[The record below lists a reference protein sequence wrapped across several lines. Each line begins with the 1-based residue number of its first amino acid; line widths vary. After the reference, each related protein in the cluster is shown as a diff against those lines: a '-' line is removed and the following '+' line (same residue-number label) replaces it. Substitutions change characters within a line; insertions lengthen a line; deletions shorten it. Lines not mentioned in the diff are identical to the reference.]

1 MTRRLTMAQ
10 AIIQFLKSQ
19 SVARDGREQRFF
31 GGCLGIFGHGNV
43 AGIGQAL
50 QQNPDFPYYL
60 FRNEQA
66 MVHAATGFAKMSN
79 RLRTLVCT
87 SSIGPGATNMV
98 TGAAL
103 ATINRIPVL
112 LLPGDIF
119 ARRNVAPVLQQLE
132 STASQDVSVNDCFR
146 PVSRY
151 WDRIQRPEQILTALP
166 EAMRVLT
173 SPAETGAVTLALPQD
188 VQAEAYDYPEEFFE
202 HRVWTIARSRADSG
216 LLKQAGEWIRS
227 SQRPLIIAGGGV
239 IYSEA
244 TGELSD
250 FASRTGIPVAETHGG
265 KGSLHADHPQSVGAM
280 GVTGTSAANQLAADA
295 DLVIAIGTRFSDFTT
310 ASKTAFQNPA
320 VRFVNINVA
329 EFDAF
334 KHAALP
340 LTADALQ
347 TLEELGSALSSWKV
361 PQTYQS
367 EIARLRKAW
376 DQEVDRIYARRHGP
390 PLSQGE
396 VVGLLNTT
404 LGPRDIIVNAA
415 GSLPGD
421 LHKLWRTRDPKG
433 YHMDYGYSC
442 MGYEVAGGLG
452 VKMADP
458 SREVYVLVGDG
469 SYLMMAQEIV
479 TSLQEKIKLNIV
491 LFDNHGFS
499 SIGGLSRAV
508 GSGGFGTEYRYREEG
523 LTGPVIPIDFAA
535 NAASLG
541 AYAVSA
547 RTYEQLGAALADA
560 KKQDRHF
567 CGRGRDGL
575 QRSRSWLSF
584 VVGCADR
591 RGVREPGCARCTGR
605 LYRGDQEGAVFLA
618 GAGGE
623 NGAGRSGTGAARERV
638 GSSKKHFHERS
649 AELQS
654 PSPTLRSGR
663 DDKGEGSRSPQQLLQ
678 GWTEPQVDPRLP
690 GRHPICYSKQGPAVL
705 TL

>member
-1 MTRRLTMAQ
+1 MTRRLTVAQ
-10 AIIQFLKSQ
+10 AIIQFLKVQ
-19 SVARDGREQRFF
+19 AVARDGKEQTFF
-31 GGCLGIFGHGNV
+31 GGCVGIFGHGNV

-60 FRNEQA
+60 FRNEQG

-87 SSIGPGATNMV
+87 SSIGPGATNMI

-151 WDRIQRPEQILTALP
+151 WDRVNRPEQILTALP

-188 VQAEAYDYPEEFFE
+188 VQTEAYDYPEEFFE
-202 HRVWTIARSRADSG
+202 HRIWTVARSRADSG
-216 LLKQAGEWIRS
+216 LLKQAVEWIRS

-244 TGELSD
+244 TGELSR

-265 KGSLHADHPQSVGAM
+265 KGSLHSDHPQSVGAM
-280 GVTGTSAANQLAADA
+280 GVTGTSAANLLAADA
-295 DLVIAIGTRFSDFTT
+295 DLVIAIGTRLGDFTT
-310 ASKTAFQNPA
+310 ASKTAFQNPE
-320 VRFVNINVA
+320 VRFININVA

-340 LTADALQ
+340 LVGDARV
-347 TLEELGSALSSWKV
+347 TLEELESELSSWQV
-361 PQTYQS
+361 AQPYATL
-367 EIARLRKAW
+367 IGRLRGAW
-376 DQEVDRIYARRHGP
+376 EEEVDRIFARRHGP

-396 VVGLLNTT
+396 VIGLINAV
-404 LGPRDIIVNAA
+404 LGPRDVIVNAA

-421 LHKLWRTRDPKG
+421 LHKLWRSRDPKS

-442 MGYEVAGGLG
+442 MGYEVGGGLG
-452 VKMADP
+452 GKMADP
-458 SREVYVLVGDG
+458 SRVVYVLIGDG

-479 TSLQEKIKLNIV
+479 TSLQENIKLHIV
-491 LFDNHGFS
+491 VFDNHGFS
-499 SIGGLSRAV
+499 SIGGLSRAC

-523 LTGPVIPIDFAA
+523 LTGPIIYTDFAA

-541 AYAVSA
+541 AYPVRA
-547 RTYEQLGAALADA
+547 RTYDQLAGALAEA
-560 KKQDRHF
+560 KKQPRT
-567 CGRGRDGL
+567 
-575 QRSRSWLSF
+575 SV
-584 VVGCADR
+584 VVGETD
-591 RGVREPGCARCTGR
+591 
-605 LYRGDQEGAVFLA
+605 YND
-618 GAGGE
+618 
-623 NGAGRSGTGAARERV
+623 RV
-638 GSSKKHFHERS
+638 GGYHSWWDVPI
-649 AELQS
+649 AEVS
-654 PSPTLRSGR
+654 ENP
-663 DDKGEGSRSPQQLLQ
+663 
-678 GWTEPQVDPRLP
+678 
-690 GRHPICYSKQGPAVL
+690 
-705 TL
+705 